1 MSDTINF
8 PKDFKVTEN
17 GYLEDSIQYVYF
29 NPSQDYL
36 KYSEDDFRCLYS
48 VIIVYIDFLWSNSL
62 TTLINIR
69 MYHRCSCN
77 SCFYIFSNMFY
88 RKSNHIIGKDKRI
101 QSNGVNTYE
110 LYDFRNEEAYGYVT
124 KEEINEIINQN
135 I

>member
-8 PKDFKVTEN
+8 PKDFEVTEN

-36 KYSEDDFRCLYS
+36 EYNEDDFRCLYS
-48 VIIVYIDFLWSNSL
+48 VII
-62 TTLINIR
+62 
-69 MYHRCSCN
+69 
-77 SCFYIFSNMFY
+77 
-88 RKSNHIIGKDKRI
+88 GKDPRI

-110 LYDFRNEEAYGYVT
+110 LYDFRNEEAYGHVT
-124 KEEINEIINQN
+124 QDEINEIINQN